1 MNIATI
7 ITCILIEELLPLY
20 RSLYHRLEQDRGV
33 WSVSQIATG
42 TLTAWPARYCR
53 LLLLKRMP
61 SLHCRHIHHTCPE
74 VLAFPTVASEVSENQ
89 EVSHNVRLWMN
100 IPSRHANYLA
110 VHSGN
115 RSRCGMT
122 RTTIRMAPS
131 TAATLR
137 IMRMLH
143 NMEPVSLASW
153 YSVTLY

>member
-7 ITCILIEELLPLY
+7 LRCILIEELLPLY
-20 RSLYHRLEQDRGV
+20 RSLYHSFKQDRGV
-33 WSVSQIATG
+33 VSVPSRYFKYI
-42 TLTAWPARYCR
+42 PARCCR

-61 SLHCRHIHHTCPE
+61 SLHCRHIHQTCPE